1 MRFVTAVDIGLPIER
16 VFDFVTTPANWPRWH
31 PASLRVLGCADHPLL
46 VGEQVTE
53 EFRVAGQPG
62 SAVWTVRE
70 REAPHRWVI
79 DGASENGNRA
89 IITYTL
95 TARDGGTLF
104 QRELVFVAVR
114 PRDESM
120 DPAELG
126 RRIETESAEALR
138 RLKEVL
144 EKEGEPRGDGYDE

>member
-1 MRFVTAVDIGLPIER
+1 MRFVTVVEISRPIER
-16 VFDFVTTPANWPRWH
+16 VFDFLTTPANWPRWH
-31 PASLRVLGCADHPLL
+31 PASLRVLGQTDHPLQ

-70 REAPHRWVI
+70 RQAPHRWVI

-89 IITYTL
+89 TITYTL
-95 TARDGGTLF
+95 TAQGDGTHF
-104 QRELVFVAVR
+104 QRELAFAEIR
-114 PRDESM
+114 PLGEAM

-126 RRIETESAEALR
+126 RHIEAESALALR

-144 EKEGEPRGDGYDE
+144 EREGGPGEGA